1 MNKIKYFWLVL
12 ISIITSPLF
21 LIPMAN
27 VIAWL
32 ALSVLMMSLG
42 NDIYEKLTNKEG
54 TSMFYKSVV
63 ALIITVIAT
72 LIVIFLPYKVITI
85 LGFDKIY

>member
-1 MNKIKYFWLVL
+1 ML
-12 ISIITSPLF
+12 ISVVTSPLF

-42 NDIYEKLTNKEG
+42 NDIYEKLTYKEG
-54 TSMFYKSVV
+54 TSMLYKSVV